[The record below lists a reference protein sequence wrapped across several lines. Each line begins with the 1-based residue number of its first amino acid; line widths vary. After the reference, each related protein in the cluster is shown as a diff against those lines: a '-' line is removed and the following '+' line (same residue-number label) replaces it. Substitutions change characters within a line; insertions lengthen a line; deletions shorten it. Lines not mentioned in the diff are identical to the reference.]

1 MDNLNVQ
8 IEVDKIY
15 YCMNKYKDQ
24 TIEQLQKSLKSATF
38 ILNNDDFNTA
48 IKEKATAYTIA
59 ANKRI
64 KEILKTG

>member
-1 MDNLNVQ
+1 MNKLHIQ
-8 IEVDKIY
+8 IEADKIY
-15 YCMNKYKDQ
+15 YCMDKYKDQ
-24 TIEQLQKSLKSATF
+24 TIDQLQKNLKSATF
-38 ILNNDDFNTA
+38 ILNNDFNTA